1 MITSQTMQARID
13 AYLMNLRRTLG
24 ELPPEEVNEILRE
37 IRGHILERAE
47 AAGDLSDERLVAI
60 LKALGRPEDIGPL
73 YQAESLIARA
83 RSSFSPSL
91 ILRTTLRWAM
101 VSVFGC
107 VAFLAGMFGYLT
119 AAALFV
125 IAVLKPIFPDR
136 VGAWLGPHGFSMG
149 MMGIDEGAG
158 SVEVL
163 GWWII
168 PVSLIGGVAFLVGTS
183 RFLRWLLRFAVRRPF
198 VAATNI

>member
-1 MITSQTMQARID
+1 MITSQSMQARID

-107 VAFLAGMFGYLT
+107 VAFLAGMVGYVS
-119 AAALFV
+119 AAAFFV

-136 VGAWLGPHGFSMG
+136 VGAWLEPHGFSMG
-149 MMGIDEGAG
+149 IHEGAG
-158 SVEVL
+158 SVDVL

-198 VAATNI
+198 LAATTRAD